1 MSAPG
6 GAGRYNHRVQT
17 WLNQHSFLVAAAA
30 ALILLAVLLFRDG
43 VRPPDLVALGALL
56 LGLAAAHVFLAPG
69 RAAESE
75 SVRQEIGR
83 GTPVLLEFQS
93 PY

>member
-1 MSAPG
+1 V
-6 GAGRYNHRVQT
+6 GRYNRRVQT
-17 WLNQHSFLVAAAA
+17 WLNQHSFVVAAAA

-56 LGLAAAHVFLAPG
+56 LGLAAAYALLAPG
-69 RAAESE
+69 RATAADSD